1 MLKIENNVLT
11 IVRKDTAE
19 FDFTINGYTFAAGD
33 KLIFTVA
40 EELDSEVAAI
50 TKTVT
55 TFDGN
60 KATFELT
67 SDDTNLEPGT
77 YYYDIQLNGADGSID
92 TVSGPG
98 KFKVVGG
105 VTW

>member
-1 MLKIENNVLT
+1 MRRNRCFSASFLSSETL
-11 IVRKDTAE
+11 
-19 FDFTINGYTFAAGD
+19 FHFSSYT
-33 KLIFTVA
+33 
-40 EELDSEVAAI
+40 
-50 TKTVT
+50 
-55 TFDGN
+55 
-60 KATFELT
+60 ATFELT